1 MTTPDNPFDPRDH
14 AACDPDRRRFLG
26 LSFAAAAALAGL
38 PGFAQ
43 DDDMPW
49 LDHGDSRVK
58 ATAEQYRRQP
68 SYDTFLTWTDEL
80 IKYGDYPQARQNLKW
95 IDGYREKWGNYERRI
110 LDLRR
115 LVTFKDLEMTLV
127 VPGDLHTPPG
137 YTTFQ
142 RRLDRAGCRPYFPLA
157 CPQNITDV
165 VPNFSVTV
173 ENSPEQKARP
183 DAMGNHIVFAMP
195 VAGQDMTIK
204 ARWRS
209 RPTRYRLA
217 LDRYEDGPLPESVR
231 KYLGVSRGRSLD
243 DQLPVIDP
251 EGPLAQK
258 WASEAKTGS
267 GVETLR
273 NLFAVYNQ
281 VTPYNGARPAP
292 GEVSYSEEIIK
303 YGGGSC
309 EQDTM
314 AYCAIARAAGIPAR
328 MVRGLALRMS
338 RLDEPNQHTVP
349 EFYLRGLGWIIP
361 DWAEPLW
368 VARWNYAPRYRYQSM
383 GSRDRYAG
391 TFLDGIDGSTIWTET
406 HGEWLDDG
414 ESVFFDLSKSSKN
427 EGL

>member
-43 DDDMPW
+43 DDDKPW

-68 SYDTFLTWTDEL
+68 SYNTFLAWTDEL

-115 LVTFKDLEMTLV
+115 MLTFKDLEMTLV

-137 YTTFQ
+137 YTTFNKM
-142 RRLDRAGCRPYFPLA
+142 LDRAGCRPYFPLA

-173 ENSPEQKARP
+173 ENSPEQKAQP
-183 DAMGNHIVFAMP
+183 DSLGNHIVFAMP
-195 VAGQDMTIK
+195 VPGQDMTIK

-209 RPTRYRLA
+209 RPTHYRLA
-217 LDRYEDGPLPESVR
+217 LDRYEDGPLPASAS
-231 KYLGVSRGRSLD
+231 KYLGVSRGRSID
-243 DQLPVIDP
+243 DDLPFIDP
-251 EGPLAQK
+251 AGPLAQK
-258 WASEAKTGS
+258 WANEARTAS
-267 GVETLR
+267 ADETLR
-273 NLFAVYNQ
+273 NLMDVFHQAMQ
-281 VTPYNGARPAP
+281 PAIGATPQAAH
-292 GEVSYSEEIIK
+292 SEEILRD
-303 YGGGSC
+303 GGVTCGQLAIAC
-309 EQDTM
+309 
-314 AYCAIARAAGIPAR
+314 CAIARAAGVPAR
-328 MVRGLALRMS
+328 MVRGLSLKMS
-338 RLDEPNQHTVP
+338 RQNDPAQHTITEYYVK
-349 EFYLRGLGWIIP
+349 GLGWIVP
-361 DWAEPLW
+361 ELDAPLW
-368 VARWNYAPRYRYQSM
+368 QTLWNYAPRFRHENHNQ
-383 GSRDRYAG
+383 GFFAG
-391 TFLDGIDGSTIWTET
+391 MYLDGIDGSTIWTET
-406 HGEWLDDG
+406 RGEWLDDG